1 MLFCF
6 DKALYKISLNKTMVV
21 SYLSAT
27 VNLVIFTHYGYFHLG
42 RLEFGNLGS
51 FTTPVVAVED
61 GTKVWHLVKHDDNQ
75 QANRTQKA
83 ISEIFLTRLLSTKV
97 YKMGD
102 GGKYS
107 SKDESERGA

>member
-1 MLFCF
+1 M
-6 DKALYKISLNKTMVV
+6 IV

-27 VNLVIFTHYGYFHLG
+27 VSLLIFTHYGYFHLG

-97 YKMGD
+97 YKMG
-102 GGKYS
+102 GGGEVLKQRR
-107 SKDESERGA
+107 E